1 MAALMVAQAHAAPGR
16 GADDLDSLLA
26 DKGLLTQFD
35 QVRQSVQNKASELVV
50 NAMGFLG
57 VPYKRG
63 GNSAETG
70 FDCSGF
76 VRAMYEQSV
85 GLLLPRRAEQ
95 QAAATERIDKT
106 DLQPGDLVFFNTLRR
121 AFSHVGIYVGDGKFI
136 HSPKPGAQVRVES
149 MGVRYWASRFDG
161 ARRVTPG
168 GSNVEARQA
177 TPQLAP
183 AALPV
188 AAATPAPAT
197 QSQAPFP
204 FQGSEFS
211 P

>member
-1 MAALMVAQAHAAPGR
+1 MKCPFCSHLESKVTDSRVATAGDVIRRRRECESCARRFTTYERVEEVLPLVVKKDGR
-16 GADDLDSLLA
+16 REMFDRQKLLA
-26 DKGLLTQFD
+26 GL
-35 QVRQSVQNKASELVV
+35 
-50 NAMGFLG
+50 
-57 VPYKRG
+57 
-63 GNSAETG
+63 
-70 FDCSGF
+70 
-76 VRAMYEQSV
+76 
-85 GLLLPRRAEQ
+85 RRACEKR
-95 QAAATERIDKT
+95 AIALDRIEAIVDAIERELIDS
-106 DLQPGDLVFFNTLRR
+106 GDKEVSANLVG

-149 MGVRYWASRFDG
+149 MGISYWASRFDG
-161 ARRVTPG
+161 ARRVASG

-177 TPQLAP
+177 ALQLAP

-188 AAATPAPAT
+188 AAAAPAPAM